1 MERHCL
7 VTVGATVGFRA
18 LLEAVLEPSFWLF
31 LKAESFTTLHIQA
44 GPDARWANS
53 RVAAVRHEMPPGFDV
68 EVFDLTADLMRDQM
82 LRCKARDKVRER
94 GLVISHAGTGTI
106 LDAWKVAVPLIVVPN
121 SALLDDHQTDMAR
134 HLAQEGY
141 ATMADP
147 RQDDLEEA
155 VRKSARLCEESK
167 ASHRPHPVRAPLR
180 LWDIFPIDISTEEP
194 VRLAYD

>member
-18 LLEAVLEPSFWLF
+18 LLEPVLEPSFWLF

-44 GPDARWANS
+44 GPDARWASS
-53 RVAAVRHEMPPGFDV
+53 RVAALRHEMPSGFDV
-68 EVFDLTADLMRDQM
+68 QVFDLTADLMRDQM

-134 HLAQEGY
+134 HLAKEGY
-141 ATMADP
+141 ATMAEP
-147 RQDDLEEA
+147 RQDDLIEA

-167 ASHRPHPVRAPLR
+167 ASYRPHPVRAPLR
-180 LWDIFPIDISTEEP
+180 LWEIRPRDMSTEEFA
-194 VRLAYD
+194 RMAHD